1 VLTICAVADCL
12 HYWFFREL
20 EFDIAAET
28 GAVVDHFD
36 DCVVDC
42 CACVFGG
49 GFILCIMQS
58 STL

>member
-1 VLTICAVADCL
+1 MLTICAVADCL
-12 HYWFFREL
+12 HYGFFREL

-28 GAVVDHFD
+28 GAVVDHLD
-36 DCVVDC
+36 DCVDG

-49 GFILCIMQS
+49 GFIVGIMQS